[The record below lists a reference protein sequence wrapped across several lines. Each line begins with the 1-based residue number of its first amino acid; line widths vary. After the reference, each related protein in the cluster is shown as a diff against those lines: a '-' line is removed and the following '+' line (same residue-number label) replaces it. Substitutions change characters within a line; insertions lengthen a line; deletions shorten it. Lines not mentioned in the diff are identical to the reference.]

1 MNTATE
7 AKQATKCFGYLRVS
21 GLGQV
26 DGDGFTRQR
35 QAIEDYASVHG
46 YVVDRYFEERGVSG
60 TAESLDRP
68 AFSEMLEAL
77 FVNGVRTVVIERLD
91 RFARD
96 LMIQE
101 KLIADFKKQ
110 GFTLISAAEP
120 DLCAEDAGRVAIRQ
134 MMGVFA
140 QYERSSIVAKLR
152 GARQRLR
159 AKTGHCEG
167 RKAFGRTEQE
177 RATISRVCELHNQ
190 RLSCAQIAARLNQ
203 EGFTSRMGGAFHT
216 TSVSRI
222 LERETVAASK

>member
-1 MNTATE
+1 METITE
-7 AKQATKCFGYLRVS
+7 VKQPTKGFGYLRVS
-21 GLGQV
+21 GLGQI

-35 QAIEDYASVHG
+35 QAIEAYASAHG
-46 YVVDRYFEERGVSG
+46 YDVERFFEERGVSG
-60 TAESLDRP
+60 TTESLDRP

-77 FVNGVRTVVIERLD
+77 FADGVRTVLIERLD

-101 KLIADFKKQ
+101 RLIADFKKQ
-110 GFTLISAAEP
+110 GLVLISAAEP
-120 DLCAEDAGRVAIRQ
+120 DLCADDAGRVAIRQ

-152 GARQRLR
+152 GARQRMR
-159 AKTGHCEG
+159 AKTGRCEG
-167 RKAFGRTEQE
+167 RKAFGHTEQE

-203 EGFTSRMGGAFHT
+203 EGYTSRMGSVFHT
-216 TSVSRI
+216 TSVARI
-222 LERETVAASK
+222 LERETVQTN